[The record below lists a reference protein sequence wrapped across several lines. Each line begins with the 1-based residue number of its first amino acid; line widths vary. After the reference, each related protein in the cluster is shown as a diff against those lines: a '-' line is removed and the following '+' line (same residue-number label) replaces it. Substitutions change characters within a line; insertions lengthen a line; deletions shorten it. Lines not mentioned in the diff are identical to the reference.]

1 MEVAGNQIDFQ
12 VYCIAFFEYAEVGVS
27 DGKGNERD
35 GELRFCD
42 IHNRK
47 TRAVDGN
54 CAFLRNVLA
63 KLLREFDREARAM
76 TYFAGGDKARRRI
89 DVSAYKMSVES
100 FACFNA
106 RL

>member
-12 VYCIAFFEYAEVGVS
+12 VYCIAFFERAKIGISHGE
-27 DGKGNERD
+27 GNERD
-35 GELRFCD
+35 RKLRFCD
-42 IHNRK
+42 IDHGEAH
-47 TRAVDGN
+47 AVDGDR
-54 CAFLRNVLA
+54 AFFCNVWA
-63 KLLREFDREARAM
+63 KLLWECDCEAGAM